1 MSETLQQRYDRW
13 KARAI
18 ALLPK
23 GVAWPRINGASLPDV
38 VGAASAE
45 FARVEAS
52 TDVYRTEMDPS
63 QTDALL
69 PEWERALGLPD
80 ACGLPSTD
88 DGRRGAVVARLTGG
102 GTNNRAALEAAVLAF
117 TADTTLADVTWHS
130 QFEMGTDGA
139 TMGSPI
145 GSDPWAATATLA
157 IETTDEDLDEA
168 GLECVLNDMRR
179 GHALFLFAYYDPES
193 TFRGLQFTFVG
204 PNYTSWLNAGDV
216 TPLPSAFFGTVPSGS
231 INGQNALDFDGASTF
246 ATTDSWQDYVSA
258 GAKCVAFVVEVDAA
272 GAADLIVSGSL
283 SWAVF
288 LEDDGGG
295 PVLTGWSYDGGAGI
309 YTPEIPIT
317 LGTTYVVELLH
328 IDGALTLRVYDGVTG
343 YRTSEVAAPASTVVA
358 GTLGLSALGTFDG
371 RIAGLTTFGARGRV
385 PLPADREAVFD
396 ALIAQY
402 T

>member
-23 GVAWPRINGASLPDV
+23 GAAWPRISGASLPDV

-69 PEWERALGLPD
+69 PEWERALSLPD
-80 ACGLPSTD
+80 ACGLPATD
-88 DGRRGAVVARLTGG
+88 DGRRGAIVARLTGG
-102 GTNNRAALEAAVLAF
+102 GTNTRASLEAAVLAF
-117 TADTTLADVTWHS
+117 AADTTLADVVWSS

-139 TMGSPI
+139 CMGCPI

-157 IETTDEDLDEA
+157 IETTDESLDEA
-168 GLECVLNDMRR
+168 GLECVLNGMRR
-179 GHALFLFAYYDPES
+179 GHALFLFAYYDPEA
-193 TFRGLQFTFVG
+193 TFRGLQFTFSG

-231 INGQNALDFDGASTF
+231 INGENALDFTGAETM
-246 ATTDSWQDYVSA
+246 ATTDDWTDYASVEA
-258 GAKCVAFVVEVDAA
+258 QYAALALEVDAVGSPEA
-272 GAADLIVSGSL
+272 IFYGSL
-283 SWAVF
+283 SFGLTV
-288 LEDDGGG
+288 EDDGG
-295 PVLTGWSYDGGAGI
+295 PVLTGFSYDGGPGI
-309 YTPEIPIT
+309 YTPQVSLV
-317 LGTTYVVELLH
+317 LGRTYVVDLLH
-328 IDGALTLRVYDGVTG
+328 VDDVMTLRVYDATVGT
-343 YRTSEVAAPASTVVA
+343 RTVSVDAPASTFFA
-358 GTLGLSALGTFDG
+358 GSLGIGPFDG
-371 RIAGLTTFGARGRV
+371 RMAGLSVYGARGRV
-385 PLPADREAVFD
+385 PKPADREALFN

>member
-23 GVAWPRINGASLPDV
+23 GAAWPRISGASLPDV
-38 VGAASAE
+38 VGASSAE

-88 DGRRGAVVARLTGG
+88 DGRRGAIVARLTGG
-102 GTNNRAALEAAVLAF
+102 GTNHRASLESAVLAF
-117 TADTTLADVTWHS
+117 AADTTLADVVWTS
-130 QFEMGTDGA
+130 QFEVSTDGA

-157 IETTDEDLDEA
+157 IETTDEGLDEA
-168 GLECVLNDMRR
+168 GLECVLNGMRR
-179 GHALFLFAYYDPES
+179 GHALFLFAYYDPEA
-193 TFRGLQFTFVG
+193 TFRGGQFIAVG
-204 PNYTSWLNAGDV
+204 PDIVEWSNVGDV
-216 TPLPSAFFGTVPSGS
+216 TPLPTSFEGTASPGT
-231 INGQNALDFDGASTF
+231 IDGDTAMDFDGVTDSM
-246 ATTDSWQDYVSA
+246 ATTDDWREYVSE
-258 GAKCVAFVVEVDAA
+258 GAKCVFAVIEVDAA
-272 GAADLIVSGSL
+272 GLPAGI
-283 SWAVF
+283 F
-288 LEDDGGG
+288 LGALCWGLFALDDGAG
-295 PVLTGWSYDGGAGI
+295 PALIGYSDDGGAGVT
-309 YTPEIPIT
+309 TPQIPIV
-317 LGTTYVVELLH
+317 LGRTYVVELLH
-328 IDGALTLRVYDGVTG
+328 ADGVMTVRAFDATVG
-343 YRTSEVAAPASTVVA
+343 TQTVEIAAPDTVVDP
-358 GTLGLSALGTFDG
+358 GELYLGFFDG
-371 RIAGLTTFGARGRV
+371 RVVHMTTFGARGRV
-385 PLPADREAVFD
+385 PLPADRDALFD